1 MNINIEEFTNSLT
14 ALKDYAALSGGFVT
28 KKDIEE
34 TFPSLSDEQFSLIEE
49 YLKNNRIGI
58 DEPIDS
64 DEFLSSDDNKYL
76 NIYMEDING
85 LDDISEDM
93 KRVLA
98 MNVLAG
104 DEVSKE
110 KLINGYLR
118 NVVDIAKLYAG
129 QGAPM
134 ADLIGEGNVALA
146 IAVDMLDCVDSPEDA
161 DALIV
166 KNIMNAMEE
175 FVGIESAEK
184 DSEKK
189 ALALVIKV
197 TDKAKELNEELL
209 RKVTVEE
216 LMTESK
222 LSRNKILE
230 AIRISKGCLEF
241 IEKPEDIDE

>member
-1 MNINIEEFTNSLT
+1 MNIEEFTASLT
-14 ALKDYAALSGGFVT
+14 ALKDFATLQGGYVT

-34 TFPSLSDEQFSLIEE
+34 AFPDLTDDQFGLIEE

-64 DEFLSSDDNKYL
+64 DEFLSADDNKYL
-76 NIYMEDING
+76 EMYMDDINS
-85 LDDISEDM
+85 LDEVSDDM
-93 KRVLA
+93 KRVLT

-104 DEVSKE
+104 EGAAKE
-110 KLINGYLR
+110 KLINAYLR
-118 NVVDIAKLYAG
+118 NVVDVAKLYAG

-146 IAVDMLDCVDSPEDA
+146 IAVDMLDCVESPEDA
-161 DALIV
+161 DALII

-175 FVGIESAEK
+175 YVGIESEEQE
-184 DSEKK
+184 SEKK

-197 TDKAKELNEELL
+197 TDKAKEMNEELL
-209 RKVTVEE
+209 RKITVDE
-216 LMTESK
+216 LVGESK
-222 LSRNKILE
+222 ISRKKILE
-230 AIRISKGCLEF
+230 AIRISPGCLEY